1 MPVNAQTITNQL
13 WPTPGTQKVYLLVDA
28 ARDDQVSDLLYQLKP
43 EEYTCL
49 FEGHWA
55 EDLAFVA
62 PYLVA
67 LQTQA
72 AWTKT
77 YIEQA
82 WGKDWGVYL
91 ETDIALP
98 QLLGHLRKLL
108 FMPVQS
114 TPPKSLYFRYYD
126 PRVLQIYLSHG
137 DDAEKKL
144 LFGPIKN
151 YWIEDE
157 ASGTLTKYASSDVAG
172 ATPAATA
179 VTTEKHKS
187 DFEQTIRQE
196 FEERLVEYLQE
207 EFPETGQSLDALP
220 QFVTQQ
226 IEKALSYKLETQ
238 LQVATY
244 VTAAW
249 LAGPDF
255 DTTIEGA
262 KEILTSTEYTADQK
276 TESLDTIID
285 LLAPQEEEE

>member
-13 WPTPGTQKVYLLVDA
+13 WPTPGNQKVYLLVDA
-28 ARDDQVSDLLYQLKP
+28 ARDDKVSDLLYQLKP

-62 PYLVA
+62 PYLVV
-67 LQTQA
+67 LQAQA

-82 WGKDWGVYL
+82 WGKEWGVYL
-91 ETDIALP
+91 ETDEALP
-98 QLLGHLRKLL
+98 QLLQHLRQLL

-126 PRVLQIYLSHG
+126 PRVLQIYLTHG
-137 DDAEKKL
+137 EDAEKKL

-157 ASGTLTKYASSDVAG
+157 ASSTLTKYASSDVPG
-172 ATPAATA
+172 ATQAATA

-196 FEERLVEYLQE
+196 FEERLVEYLRE
-207 EFPETGQSLDALP
+207 EFPEAGQSLDTLP

-244 VTAAW
+244 ATAAW

-276 TESLDTIID
+276 TESLNTIVD
-285 LLAPQEEEE
+285 LLTPQEEEE